1 LDHSEGTSEQ
11 SATATETRMTLHAVP
26 EGPPV
31 ENDGTRERIQLEH
44 RLAQIAERL
53 RVLQETRAQAIRA
66 EREDW
71 PRRERRWHE
80 RRRT

>member
-1 LDHSEGTSEQ
+1 
-11 SATATETRMTLHAVP
+11 MTLHAMP
-26 EGPPV
+26 DGLPV
-31 ENDGTRERIQLEH
+31 DHDATRERIQLEH

-53 RVLQETRAQAIRA
+53 RVLQENRAQAIRA
-66 EREDW
+66 EREQW

>member
-1 LDHSEGTSEQ
+1 
-11 SATATETRMTLHAVP
+11 MTLQAVP
-26 EGPPV
+26 VGSGEP
-31 ENDGTRERIQLEH
+31 DHTRERIQLEH

-53 RVLQETRAQAIRA
+53 RVLQEERAQAIRA
-66 EREDW
+66 EREQW